1 MVCMY
6 MYVKALHCKLKYRRK
21 KVTNIEKCTSGFKKI
36 HHKYIYFN
44 IDPPKIT
51 NLISYTHSLRSSI
64 EIVYMKK
71 KKPPQRVNSLLTFPI
86 AYGWSLG
93 QPIEKTKKKYVKI
106 SFVGVSLLIQ
116 NIS

>member
-21 KVTNIEKCTSGFKKI
+21 KVTNIEKCTSGFKII

-71 KKPPQRVNSLLTFPI
+71 KKNHHNV
-86 AYGWSLG
+86 
-93 QPIEKTKKKYVKI
+93 
-106 SFVGVSLLIQ
+106 LIHYLHFQ
-116 NIS
+116 LHMGGH